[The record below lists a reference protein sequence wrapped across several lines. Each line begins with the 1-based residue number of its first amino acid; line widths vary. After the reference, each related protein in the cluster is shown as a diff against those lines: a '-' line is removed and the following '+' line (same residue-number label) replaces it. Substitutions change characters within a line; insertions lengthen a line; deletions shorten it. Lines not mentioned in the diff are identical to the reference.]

1 MASPDPSRLSPL
13 SNRNRQPLHVNSSSP
28 DLPSLRDV
36 LAAKGSS
43 QHQTYNEAPGFIS
56 ARNLYSSTESTSKAN
71 AMPLVES
78 PLTAVNSNILAGPA
92 DEPPV
97 DGGFIAGDP
106 DPFKQREED
115 IVVVKI
121 TGKGTRKPR
130 QPKVSKP
137 AAPKRAK
144 AKPSAQAASSKDN
157 DDGKDVDDTKVKS
170 KATKPKK
177 KTGTMSSHFPPAK
190 EPDIP
195 EKLDQIDVNEPL
207 HLEQAPA
214 RRLDWTPPAQKT
226 VVNID
231 SDSSAFKTLGS
242 SEAGQP
248 LPIFKNL
255 VGGYARIEDP
265 SESASHSAPPSDEDS
280 SFLKKRKRIELL
292 ATKGTNPSVTEPEK
306 SPTKKPPK
314 KKKPRTITELA
325 TAAYRVPSQPDPEPS
340 GSILDHFSTT
350 KNDTGSTADA
360 QTDNGKGKAK
370 PRRKTTKAPKK
381 KAPPKPILLSPS
393 AALAQVANQD
403 FLFGTSSQLAREE
416 SPTVLKDLQ
425 TALRQSNQNDDI
437 DFAMPIHSDGIE
449 PQQQR
454 TNLWNAAAR
463 DADGDLFDVEVI
475 NLIEDTTLLQEDGAD
490 TNPFGYNMGAEQSV
504 ITIEESH
511 VLSDPDHSVE
521 LPEHAALPGERAMSA
536 SEGDSPY
543 FSDSDISVSTNIGPL
558 VPGQSKINEENL
570 AEEAEQLPELPP
582 QPPRPNYEGF
592 TDLRLARE
600 IKKFGFKPIK
610 RRSAMISLLDQ
621 CWQSKARLGQASF
634 HTTAHVT
641 AKSPSAKSKTPKT
654 SKPKTSP
661 KTTSSPKKATKQTR
675 RNSPSASEPQE
686 PPPSAQPPVTPK
698 RRPGRLRKDSFD
710 SSSATD
716 SPSKRG
722 PGRPRKDSLDS
733 SPRSPSPPKRK
744 SASPSKR
751 STSPRL
757 GKTSQKSVIEIPD
770 SEDDASNFASSPHT
784 NLEPTFSSEL
794 PLDMSLTTSQDIES
808 DDLTATPTDA
818 EAALFEHI
826 TNAVKSAPRT
836 TDPQEPSWNEKI
848 LLYEPLVLEDLAMWL
863 NTGELSRVG
872 FDGEVN
878 PADVK
883 KWCES
888 KSVCC
893 VARVSLRG
901 KERKRF

>member
-1 MASPDPSRLSPL
+1 
-13 SNRNRQPLHVNSSSP
+13 
-28 DLPSLRDV
+28 
-36 LAAKGSS
+36 
-43 QHQTYNEAPGFIS
+43 
-56 ARNLYSSTESTSKAN
+56 
-71 AMPLVES
+71 MPLVET

-92 DEPPV
+92 GEPPV

-106 DPFKQREED
+106 DPFKQPEED

-144 AKPSAQAASSKDN
+144 AKPSAKAESSKDN

-190 EPDIP
+190 ESDVP

-226 VVNID
+226 IVNID

-255 VGGYARIEDP
+255 VGGYARIEDS
-265 SESASHSAPPSDEDS
+265 SESASHSAPPSDDDS

-292 ATKGTNPSVTEPEK
+292 ATKGANSSVTEPEK

-340 GSILDHFSTT
+340 ASILDHFSTT
-350 KNDTGSTADA
+350 KNDTGSAADA
-360 QTDNGKGKAK
+360 QPDNAKSKAK

-381 KAPPKPILLSPS
+381 KAPPKPILLSPG

-403 FLFGTSSQLAREE
+403 FLFGTSSQLGREE
-416 SPTVLKDLQ
+416 SPTVLRDLQ

-463 DADGDLFDVEVI
+463 DAEGDLFDVEVI
-475 NLIEDTTLLQEDGAD
+475 NLIEDTTLLEEDGAD
-490 TNPFGYNMGAEQSV
+490 ANPFGYNVGADQSV
-504 ITIEESH
+504 IEIESH
-511 VLSDPDHSVE
+511 VPNDPDHSVE
-521 LPEHAALPGERAMSA
+521 LPEPAALPGERAMSA

-543 FSDSDISVSTNIGPL
+543 FSDSDLSVSTNIGPS
-558 VPGQSKINEENL
+558 VPGQDKITDENL
-570 AEEAEQLPELPP
+570 TEEAEKLPKLPP
-582 QPPRPNYEGF
+582 QPPRPNYEDF

-733 SPRSPSPPKRK
+733 SPRRPSPSKRK

-757 GKTSQKSVIEIPD
+757 GKASQKSVIEIPD
-770 SEDDASNFASSPHT
+770 SEDDASNFASSPQT

-836 TDPQEPSWNEKI
+836 TNPQEPSWNEKI

-863 NTGELSRVG
+863 NTGGLSRVG

-901 KERKRF
+901 KERKRL

>member
-1 MASPDPSRLSPL
+1 
-13 SNRNRQPLHVNSSSP
+13 
-28 DLPSLRDV
+28 
-36 LAAKGSS
+36 
-43 QHQTYNEAPGFIS
+43 
-56 ARNLYSSTESTSKAN
+56 
-71 AMPLVES
+71 MPLIES
-78 PLTAVNSNILAGPA
+78 PLTAINSNILADPA

-106 DPFKQREED
+106 TPFKQPEDD

-144 AKPSAQAASSKDN
+144 PKASAKAASSKDN
-157 DDGKDVDDTKVKS
+157 DDGKDADDTKVKS
-170 KATKPKK
+170 KATKAKK
-177 KTGTMSSHFPPAK
+177 KTGTMSNHFPPAK
-190 EPDIP
+190 EPGVP
-195 EKLDQIDVNEPL
+195 EKLDEIDVNEPL

-226 VVNID
+226 VVNVD

-248 LPIFKNL
+248 LPIFRNL
-255 VGGYARIEDP
+255 VGGFTRTEDP

-292 ATKGTNPSVTEPEK
+292 ATKGADSSVAEPEK

-340 GSILDHFSTT
+340 ASILDHFSTT
-350 KNDTGSTADA
+350 KNDTGSAADA
-360 QTDNGKGKAK
+360 QPDNAKGKAK
-370 PRRKTTKAPKK
+370 PRRKTTKATKK
-381 KAPPKPILLSPS
+381 KVPPKPILLSPS

-416 SPTVLKDLQ
+416 YPTVLRDLQ
-425 TALRQSNQNDDI
+425 AALRQSNQNDDI

-463 DADGDLFDVEVI
+463 DAEGDLFDVEVI
-475 NLIEDTTLLQEDGAD
+475 NLIEDTTLPQEDGAD
-490 TNPFGYNMGAEQSV
+490 ANPFGYNMGADQSV
-504 ITIEESH
+504 ITIEESR

-521 LPEHAALPGERAMSA
+521 LPETAALPGERAMSA

-543 FSDSDISVSTNIGPL
+543 FSDSDISVSTNIGPS
-558 VPGQSKINEENL
+558 VPGQDKITDENL
-570 AEEAEQLPELPP
+570 TGGVEETEKLPEPPP
-582 QPPRPNYEGF
+582 QVPRPNYEGF

-634 HTTAHVT
+634 HTTAHT
-641 AKSPSAKSKTPKT
+641 PAKSPSAKSKTAKSKTPKT
-654 SKPKTSP
+654 AKPKTSP
-661 KTTSSPKKATKQTR
+661 KTTRSPKKTTKSTQR
-675 RNSPSASEPQE
+675 KSPSASEPQE
-686 PPPSAQPPVTPK
+686 PPPSAQPPTTPK
-698 RRPGRLRKDSFD
+698 RRPGRSPKDSLD
-710 SSSATD
+710 SLSDTA

-733 SPRSPSPPKRK
+733 SPGTPSPPKRK

-751 STSPRL
+751 STSPRR
-757 GKTSQKSVIEIPD
+757 GKASQKSVIEIPD
-770 SEDDASNFASSPHT
+770 SEDDASNFASSPQT
-784 NLEPTFSSEL
+784 NLEPTFSSEV
-794 PLDMSLTTSQDIES
+794 PLDMSLVTSQDIES

-836 TDPQEPSWNEKI
+836 ANPQEPSWNEKI

>member
-1 MASPDPSRLSPL
+1 MASSDPSRLSPL
-13 SNRNRQPLHVNSSSP
+13 SDRNRQPLHVNSSSP

-36 LAAKGSS
+36 LSRKSSS
-43 QHQTYNEAPGFIS
+43 QHQTHNETPGFVS
-56 ARNLYSSTESTSKAN
+56 ARHLYSSTESTTKAN
-71 AMPLVES
+71 AVPLVETS
-78 PLTAVNSNILAGPA
+78 LTAVNLSTFADPA
-92 DEPPV
+92 DEPPA

-106 DPFKQREED
+106 TPKQPEED

-144 AKPSAQAASSKDN
+144 AKPAAKAGSSKDD
-157 DDGKDVDDTKVKS
+157 DDGKDVDDTQVKP
-170 KATKPKK
+170 KATKPRKK
-177 KTGTMSSHFPPAK
+177 RTGTMSSHFPPVE
-190 EPDIP
+190 EPGEP

-207 HLEQAPA
+207 HLEQASA

-226 VVNID
+226 VVNLD

-292 ATKGTNPSVTEPEK
+292 ATKGANSSVTEPEK

-325 TAAYRVPSQPDPEPS
+325 TAAYRVPSQPDPQPS
-340 GSILDHFSTT
+340 ASILDHFSTT
-350 KNDTGSTADA
+350 KNDTGSAADA
-360 QTDNGKGKAK
+360 QPDNAKGKAK

-381 KAPPKPILLSPS
+381 KVPPKPILLSPG

-416 SPTVLKDLQ
+416 SPTVLRDLQ

-463 DADGDLFDVEVI
+463 DAEGDLFDVEVI
-475 NLIEDTTLLQEDGAD
+475 NLIEDTTLLQEDD
-490 TNPFGYNMGAEQSV
+490 TNSNPFGYNIGADQSV
-504 ITIEESH
+504 IEIESH
-511 VLSDPDHSVE
+511 VPNDPDHSVE
-521 LPEHAALPGERAMSA
+521 LPEPAALPGERAMSA

-543 FSDSDISVSTNIGPL
+543 FSDSDLSVSTNIGPL
-558 VPGQSKINEENL
+558 VPGQDRVADENL
-570 AEEAEQLPELPP
+570 TEEAENLPELPP

-634 HTTAHVT
+634 HTTAHAT

-654 SKPKTSP
+654 TKPKASP
-661 KTTSSPKKATKQTR
+661 KTTRSPKKATKQTR

-698 RRPGRLRKDSFD
+698 RRSGRPRKDSFD
-710 SSSATD
+710 SSSGTD

-733 SPRSPSPPKRK
+733 SPRTPSPSKRK
-744 SASPSKR
+744 PASPSKR
-751 STSPRL
+751 STSPRH
-757 GKTSQKSVIEIPD
+757 GKTSQTSVIEIPD
-770 SEDDASNFASSPHT
+770 SEDDASNFASSPQT
-784 NLEPTFSSEL
+784 NLEQPFSSEI
-794 PLDMSLTTSQDIES
+794 PLDMSLTTNEDAET
-808 DDLTATPTDA
+808 DLTATPTDA

-836 TDPQEPSWNEKI
+836 TNPQEPSWNEKI